1 MEAPISLVDAS
12 SYEVFSNW
20 VAQQKRNGR
29 IWEDENDEEEEK
41 EEKGGAG
48 RKRGRGGG
56 RGRGQGR
63 GGEKMRRKRGGGGT
77 TEVERQRKLWGD
89 AKRKL
94 KLDLGKMHSLFVIFL
109 FCFFQIV
116 VTKWVSATG
125 NTFCGHLKKAK

>member
-1 MEAPISLVDAS
+1 MEAPITLVDAS

-20 VAQQKRNGR
+20 LAQQKRNGR

-41 EEKGGAG
+41 EEKEEKG

-56 RGRGQGR
+56 QGRGQGR
-63 GGEKMRRKRGGGGT
+63 EKMRRKRSAGGT
-77 TEVERQRKLWGD
+77 TEVERKRKLWGD

-116 VTKWVSATG
+116 VTK
-125 NTFCGHLKKAK
+125 